1 MAITEGGK
9 WWTYFEG
16 KWHEGN
22 PPLMGPMSDASWLGS
37 AIFDGSRAFE
47 GVTPDLD
54 RHCERCERSARTFGL
69 EPLRAGEIEELVRDG
84 IAKFPKGTALYLRPM
99 FWGETS
105 FLDPAPVETRYCVS
119 VYESPMP
126 EPRGFSM
133 TLSPFRRP
141 SVEYAPTDAKAACHY
156 PNSARVLREAQK
168 RGFDNAIL
176 LDPLGWVSEFAIS
189 NVFYAKDGAV
199 HTPVPNGTFL
209 NGITRQRVIKLLR
222 GAGLDVHERA
232 ISWQDVLAADEIF
245 STGNFGKVMPVTRI
259 EDRSLQP
266 GPIYKRARELYWE
279 FAHK

>member
-16 KWHEGN
+16 KWLEGN

-47 GVTPDLD
+47 GVAPDLD

-69 EPLRAGEIEELVRDG
+69 EPLRASEIEELVRDG

-105 FLDPAPVETRYCVS
+105 FLDPAPVETKYCIS

-133 TLSPFRRP
+133 TISPFRRP

-189 NVFYAKDGAV
+189 NIFYAKDGAV

-232 ISWQDVLAADEIF
+232 ISWPEVLAADEIF